1 MGGVETLFMDSSD
14 IVMQYAANAYQT
26 AGLSANDYM
35 NTVTSFSASLLQ
47 GLGGDTEQAAEIANL
62 AITDMSDNAN
72 KMGTDMEAIQNAY
85 QGFAKQNYTML
96 DNLKLGYG
104 GTQAEM
110 VRLINDSGI
119 LEEKIDSM
127 DGITFDQMIQAIHVV
142 QTEMGITGTT
152 ALEASTTIE
161 GSLNSAK
168 AAWSNLLV
176 GIADD
181 SQDFDTLVE
190 NFVDSVVTAADN
202 LIPRIET
209 SITGLGNLI
218 EKLLPVIVEEIP
230 GIVNDILPE
239 LVESGI
245 NMIQSILNGI
255 EQNLPQIMEGALLIV
270 NQLISAFLEML
281 PQLLDIGVQIILQL
295 ILGISESFPELV
307 PVIIDAI
314 LTITDTLTSNAGL
327 LVDAAIQ
334 LMSGL
339 AEGFIAALPILTS
352 AFLEMLPKFIEMG
365 AQVILQI
372 LLGIS
377 EALPTLIPAI
387 VEAVLLITETLI
399 ENIDLLVDAAI
410 QLISGLAEGLI
421 AALPILIEK
430 APEIIIKLV
439 DAIVENAPKLLEA
452 AYEILT
458 KLNEGLETYL
468 PQLLAAIPDLV
479 IALVNKFLSLASKFI
494 EIGKKFISQIK
505 DAIVNKWEELKGFV
519 PEWVNSLIQN
529 FVNMISGFSEIGS
542 NIVHGIWNGISAG
555 WDWLIGNVKNLAS
568 SLLDAAK
575 STLGIHSPSREF
587 AYLGRMCTAGFEE
600 GINGLMDPDGISRNV
615 SASLGSIRAN
625 MEGTSTGGNYGT
637 YTQVVNVNREI
648 STPDELARAL
658 RVENRL
664 GLIRGYG
671 PWAPGLA

>member
-26 AGLSANDYM
+26 AGLSANNYM
-35 NTVTSFSASLLQ
+35 STVTSFSASLLQ

-245 NMIQSILNGI
+245 NMIRSILNGI

-295 ILGISESFPELV
+295 ILGI
-307 PVIIDAI
+307 
-314 LTITDTLTSNAGL
+314 G
-327 LVDAAIQ
+327 
-334 LMSGL
+334 
-339 AEGFIAALPILTS
+339 
-352 AFLEMLPKFIEMG
+352 
-365 AQVILQI
+365 
-372 LLGIS
+372 

-399 ENIDLLVDAAI
+399 DNIDLLVDAAI
-410 QLISGLAEGLI
+410 QLISGLAEGFI

-439 DAIVENAPKLLEA
+439 DALIENTPKLLEA
-452 AYEILT
+452 AFEILK
-458 KLNEGLETYL
+458 KLEEGLNTYL
-468 PQLLAAIPDLV
+468 PQLLAVIPQLN
-479 IALVNKFLSLASKFI
+479 AAMVNKFLSLAGKFM
-494 EIGKKFISQIK
+494 EIGRKYISQIK
-505 DAIVNKWEELKGFV
+505 DAIVNKWEELKGSV

-529 FVNMISGFSEIGS
+529 FMNMISGFSEIGS

-658 RVENRL
+658 RVESRL

>member
-181 SQDFDTLVE
+181 SQDFDMLVE
-190 NFVDSVVTAADN
+190 DFVDSVVTAADN

-245 NMIQSILNGI
+245 NMIRSILNGI

-295 ILGISESFPELV
+295 ILGI
-307 PVIIDAI
+307 
-314 LTITDTLTSNAGL
+314 G
-327 LVDAAIQ
+327 
-334 LMSGL
+334 
-339 AEGFIAALPILTS
+339 
-352 AFLEMLPKFIEMG
+352 
-365 AQVILQI
+365 
-372 LLGIS
+372 

-399 ENIDLLVDAAI
+399 DNIDLLVDAAI

-430 APEIIIKLV
+430 APEIIINLV
-439 DAIVENAPKLLEA
+439 DTLIENTPKLLEA
-452 AYEILT
+452 AFEILK
-458 KLNEGLETYL
+458 KLEEGLNTYL
-468 PQLLAAIPDLV
+468 PQLLAVIPQLN
-479 IALVNKFLSLASKFI
+479 AAMVNKFLSLAGKFM
-494 EIGKKFISQIK
+494 EIGRKYISQIK
-505 DAIVNKWEELKGFV
+505 DAIVNKWEELKGSV

-529 FVNMISGFSEIGS
+529 FMNMISGFSEIGS
-542 NIVHGIWNGISAG
+542 NIIHGIWNGISAG

-658 RVENRL
+658 RVESRL

>member
-26 AGLSANDYM
+26 AGLSANNYM
-35 NTVTSFSASLLQ
+35 STVTSFSASLLQ

-245 NMIQSILNGI
+245 NMIRSILNGI

-295 ILGISESFPELV
+295 ILGI
-307 PVIIDAI
+307 
-314 LTITDTLTSNAGL
+314 G
-327 LVDAAIQ
+327 
-334 LMSGL
+334 
-339 AEGFIAALPILTS
+339 
-352 AFLEMLPKFIEMG
+352 
-365 AQVILQI
+365 
-372 LLGIS
+372 

-387 VEAVLLITETLI
+387 VEAILLITETLI

-439 DAIVENAPKLLEA
+439 DAIIENAPKLLEA
-452 AYEILT
+452 AFEILK
-458 KLNEGLETYL
+458 KLEEGLNTYL
-468 PQLLAAIPDLV
+468 PQLLAVIPQLN
-479 IALVNKFLSLASKFI
+479 AAMVNKFLSLAGKFM
-494 EIGKKFISQIK
+494 EIGRKYISQIK
-505 DAIVNKWEELKGFV
+505 DAIVNKWEELKGSV
-519 PEWVNSLIQN
+519 PEWVNGLIQN
-529 FVNMISGFSEIGS
+529 FMNMISGFSEIGS
-542 NIVHGIWNGISAG
+542 DIVHGIWNGISAG

-625 MEGTSTGGNYGT
+625 MEGTSTGRNYGT

>member
-1 MGGVETLFMDSSD
+1 MGGVETLFKDSSD

-26 AGLSANDYM
+26 AGFSANDYM
-35 NTVTSFSASLLQ
+35 STVTSFSASLLQ

-110 VRLINDSGI
+110 IRLINDSGI
-119 LEEKIDSM
+119 LEEKIESM

-295 ILGISESFPELV
+295 ILGI
-307 PVIIDAI
+307 
-314 LTITDTLTSNAGL
+314 G
-327 LVDAAIQ
+327 
-334 LMSGL
+334 
-339 AEGFIAALPILTS
+339 
-352 AFLEMLPKFIEMG
+352 
-365 AQVILQI
+365 
-372 LLGIS
+372 

-387 VEAVLLITETLI
+387 VEAILLITETLI

-439 DAIVENAPKLLEA
+439 DAIIENAPKLLEA
-452 AYEILT
+452 AFEILK
-458 KLNEGLETYL
+458 KLEEGLNTYL
-468 PQLLAAIPDLV
+468 PQLLAVIPQLN
-479 IALVNKFLSLASKFI
+479 AAMVNKFLSLAGKFM
-494 EIGKKFISQIK
+494 EIGRKYISQIK
-505 DAIVNKWEELKGFV
+505 DAIVNKWEELKGSV

-600 GINGLMDPDGISRNV
+600 GISGLMDPDGISRNV

-658 RVENRL
+658 RVESRL

>member
-1 MGGVETLFMDSSD
+1 MGGVETLFKDSSD

-35 NTVTSFSASLLQ
+35 STVTSFSASLLQ

-110 VRLINDSGI
+110 IRLINDSGI
-119 LEEKIDSM
+119 LEEKIESM

-190 NFVDSVVTAADN
+190 NFVDSAVTAADN

-295 ILGISESFPELV
+295 ILGI
-307 PVIIDAI
+307 
-314 LTITDTLTSNAGL
+314 G
-327 LVDAAIQ
+327 
-334 LMSGL
+334 
-339 AEGFIAALPILTS
+339 
-352 AFLEMLPKFIEMG
+352 
-365 AQVILQI
+365 
-372 LLGIS
+372 

-387 VEAVLLITETLI
+387 VEAILLITETLI

-439 DAIVENAPKLLEA
+439 DAIIENAPKLLEA
-452 AYEILT
+452 AFEILK
-458 KLNEGLETYL
+458 KLEEGLNTYL
-468 PQLLAAIPDLV
+468 PQLLAVIPQLN
-479 IALVNKFLSLASKFI
+479 AAMVNKFLSLAGKFM
-494 EIGKKFISQIK
+494 EIGRKYISQIK
-505 DAIVNKWEELKGFV
+505 DAIVNKWEELKGSV

-529 FVNMISGFSEIGS
+529 FMNMISGFSEIGS

-568 SLLDAAK
+568 GLLDAAK

>member
-1 MGGVETLFMDSSD
+1 MGGVETLFKDSSD

-35 NTVTSFSASLLQ
+35 STVTSFSASLLQ

-110 VRLINDSGI
+110 IRLINDSGI
-119 LEEKIDSM
+119 LEEKIESM

-190 NFVDSVVTAADN
+190 NFVDSAVTAADN

-295 ILGISESFPELV
+295 ILGI
-307 PVIIDAI
+307 
-314 LTITDTLTSNAGL
+314 G
-327 LVDAAIQ
+327 
-334 LMSGL
+334 
-339 AEGFIAALPILTS
+339 
-352 AFLEMLPKFIEMG
+352 
-365 AQVILQI
+365 
-372 LLGIS
+372 

-387 VEAVLLITETLI
+387 VEAILLITETLI

-439 DAIVENAPKLLEA
+439 DAIIENAPKLLEA
-452 AYEILT
+452 AFEILK
-458 KLNEGLETYL
+458 KLEEGLNTYL
-468 PQLLAAIPDLV
+468 PQLLAVIPQLN
-479 IALVNKFLSLASKFI
+479 AAMVNKFLSLAGKFM
-494 EIGKKFISQIK
+494 EIGRKYISQIK
-505 DAIVNKWEELKGFV
+505 DAIVNKWEELKGSV

-529 FVNMISGFSEIGS
+529 FMNMISGFSEIGS

-568 SLLDAAK
+568 GLLDAAK

-658 RVENRL
+658 RVESRL

>member
-1 MGGVETLFMDSSD
+1 MGGVETLFNSSTELFGT
-14 IVMQYAANAYQT
+14 AANRVLTNANLAYKT
-26 AGLSANDYM
+26 AGLSANAYM
-35 NTVTSFSASLLQ
+35 DTVTSFSASLLQ
-47 GLGGDTEQAAEIANL
+47 SLEGDTQASVDKADM

-72 KMGTDMEAIQNAY
+72 KMGTSMESIQNAY
-85 QGFAKQNYTML
+85 QGFAKQNYIML

-104 GTQAEM
+104 GTKEEM
-110 VRLINDSGI
+110 ERLLEDATALSGI
-119 LEEKIDSM
+119 EYDINSYADIV
-127 DGITFDQMIQAIHVV
+127 DAIHVV

-152 ALEASTTIE
+152 AREASTTIE

-181 SQDFDTLVE
+181 NQDFDKLVE

-295 ILGISESFPELV
+295 ILGI
-307 PVIIDAI
+307 
-314 LTITDTLTSNAGL
+314 G
-327 LVDAAIQ
+327 
-334 LMSGL
+334 
-339 AEGFIAALPILTS
+339 
-352 AFLEMLPKFIEMG
+352 
-365 AQVILQI
+365 
-372 LLGIS
+372 

-600 GINGLMDPDGISRNV
+600 GISGLMDPDGISRNV

-658 RVENRL
+658 RVESRL

>member
-1 MGGVETLFMDSSD
+1 MGGVETLFMDSND

-26 AGLSANDYM
+26 AGLSANNYM
-35 NTVTSFSASLLQ
+35 STVTSFSASLLQ

-245 NMIQSILNGI
+245 NMIRSILNGI
-255 EQNLPQIMEGALLIV
+255 EQNLSQIMEGALLIV

-295 ILGISESFPELV
+295 ILGI
-307 PVIIDAI
+307 
-314 LTITDTLTSNAGL
+314 G
-327 LVDAAIQ
+327 
-334 LMSGL
+334 
-339 AEGFIAALPILTS
+339 
-352 AFLEMLPKFIEMG
+352 
-365 AQVILQI
+365 
-372 LLGIS
+372 

-399 ENIDLLVDAAI
+399 DNIDLLVDAAI
-410 QLISGLAEGLI
+410 QLISGLAEGFI
-421 AALPILIEK
+421 VALPILIEK

-439 DAIVENAPKLLEA
+439 DALIENTPKLLEA
-452 AYEILT
+452 AFEILK
-458 KLNEGLETYL
+458 KLEEGLNTYL
-468 PQLLAAIPDLV
+468 PQLLAVIPQLN
-479 IALVNKFLSLASKFI
+479 AAMVNKFLSLAGKFM
-494 EIGKKFISQIK
+494 EIGRKYISQIK
-505 DAIVNKWEELKGFV
+505 DAIVNKWEELKGSV

-529 FVNMISGFSEIGS
+529 FMNMISGFSEIGS

-625 MEGTSTGGNYGT
+625 MEGTSTGRNYGT
-637 YTQVVNVNREI
+637 YTQVINVNREI

>member
-1 MGGVETLFMDSSD
+1 MGGVETLFKDSSD

-35 NTVTSFSASLLQ
+35 STVTSFSASLLQ

-110 VRLINDSGI
+110 IRLINDSGI
-119 LEEKIDSM
+119 LEEKIESM

-295 ILGISESFPELV
+295 ILGI
-307 PVIIDAI
+307 
-314 LTITDTLTSNAGL
+314 G
-327 LVDAAIQ
+327 
-334 LMSGL
+334 
-339 AEGFIAALPILTS
+339 
-352 AFLEMLPKFIEMG
+352 
-365 AQVILQI
+365 
-372 LLGIS
+372 

-387 VEAVLLITETLI
+387 VEAILLITETLI

-439 DAIVENAPKLLEA
+439 DAIIENAPKLLEA
-452 AYEILT
+452 AFEILK
-458 KLNEGLETYL
+458 KLEEGLNTYL
-468 PQLLAAIPDLV
+468 PQLLAVIPQLN
-479 IALVNKFLSLASKFI
+479 AAMVNKFLSLAGKFM
-494 EIGKKFISQIK
+494 EIGRKYISQIK
-505 DAIVNKWEELKGFV
+505 DAIVNKWEELKGSV

-529 FVNMISGFSEIGS
+529 FMNMISGFSEIGS

-625 MEGTSTGGNYGT
+625 MEGTSTGRNYGT

>member
-26 AGLSANDYM
+26 AGLSANNYM
-35 NTVTSFSASLLQ
+35 STVTSFSASLLQ

-245 NMIQSILNGI
+245 NMIRSILNGI

-295 ILGISESFPELV
+295 ILGI
-307 PVIIDAI
+307 
-314 LTITDTLTSNAGL
+314 G
-327 LVDAAIQ
+327 
-334 LMSGL
+334 
-339 AEGFIAALPILTS
+339 
-352 AFLEMLPKFIEMG
+352 
-365 AQVILQI
+365 
-372 LLGIS
+372 

-387 VEAVLLITETLI
+387 VEAILLITETLI

-439 DAIVENAPKLLEA
+439 DAIIENAPKLLEA
-452 AYEILT
+452 AFEILK
-458 KLNEGLETYL
+458 KLEEGLNTYL
-468 PQLLAAIPDLV
+468 PQLLAVIPQLN
-479 IALVNKFLSLASKFI
+479 AAMVNKFLSLAGKFM
-494 EIGKKFISQIK
+494 EIGRKYISQIK
-505 DAIVNKWEELKGFV
+505 DAIVNKWEELKGSV
-519 PEWVNSLIQN
+519 PEWVNGLIQN
-529 FVNMISGFSEIGS
+529 FMNMISGFSEIGS
-542 NIVHGIWNGISAG
+542 DIVHGIWNGISAG

-658 RVENRL
+658 RVESRL

>member
-1 MGGVETLFMDSSD
+1 MGGVETLFKDSSD

-35 NTVTSFSASLLQ
+35 STVTSFSASLLQ

-110 VRLINDSGI
+110 IRLINDSGI
-119 LEEKIDSM
+119 LEEKIESM

-245 NMIQSILNGI
+245 NMIRSILNGI

-295 ILGISESFPELV
+295 ILGI
-307 PVIIDAI
+307 
-314 LTITDTLTSNAGL
+314 G
-327 LVDAAIQ
+327 
-334 LMSGL
+334 
-339 AEGFIAALPILTS
+339 
-352 AFLEMLPKFIEMG
+352 
-365 AQVILQI
+365 
-372 LLGIS
+372 

-387 VEAVLLITETLI
+387 VEAILLITETLI

-439 DAIVENAPKLLEA
+439 DAIIENAPKLLEA
-452 AYEILT
+452 AFEILK
-458 KLNEGLETYL
+458 KLEEGLNTYL
-468 PQLLAAIPDLV
+468 PQLLAVIPQLN
-479 IALVNKFLSLASKFI
+479 AAMVNKFLSLAGKFM
-494 EIGKKFISQIK
+494 EIGRKYISQIK
-505 DAIVNKWEELKGFV
+505 DAIVNKWEELKGSV
-519 PEWVNSLIQN
+519 PEWVNGLIQN

-600 GINGLMDPDGISRNV
+600 GISGLMDPDGISRNV

-658 RVENRL
+658 RVESRL

>member
-26 AGLSANDYM
+26 AGLSANNYM
-35 NTVTSFSASLLQ
+35 STVTSFSASLLQ

-181 SQDFDTLVE
+181 SQDFDMLVE

-295 ILGISESFPELV
+295 ILGI
-307 PVIIDAI
+307 
-314 LTITDTLTSNAGL
+314 G
-327 LVDAAIQ
+327 
-334 LMSGL
+334 
-339 AEGFIAALPILTS
+339 
-352 AFLEMLPKFIEMG
+352 
-365 AQVILQI
+365 
-372 LLGIS
+372 

-399 ENIDLLVDAAI
+399 DNIDLLVDAAI
-410 QLISGLAEGLI
+410 QLISGLAEGFI

-439 DAIVENAPKLLEA
+439 DAIIENAPKLLEA
-452 AYEILT
+452 AFEILK
-458 KLNEGLETYL
+458 KLEEGLNTYL
-468 PQLLAAIPDLV
+468 PQLLAVIPQLN
-479 IALVNKFLSLASKFI
+479 AAMVNKFLSLAGKFM
-494 EIGKKFISQIK
+494 EIGRKYISQIK
-505 DAIVNKWEELKGFV
+505 DAIVNKWEELKGSV

-529 FVNMISGFSEIGS
+529 FMNMISGFSEIGS

-625 MEGTSTGGNYGT
+625 MEGTSTGRNYGT

-658 RVENRL
+658 RVESRL

>member
-1 MGGVETLFMDSSD
+1 MGGVETLFKDSSD

-35 NTVTSFSASLLQ
+35 STVTSFSASLLQ

-181 SQDFDTLVE
+181 SQDFDMLVE

-295 ILGISESFPELV
+295 ILGI
-307 PVIIDAI
+307 
-314 LTITDTLTSNAGL
+314 G
-327 LVDAAIQ
+327 
-334 LMSGL
+334 
-339 AEGFIAALPILTS
+339 
-352 AFLEMLPKFIEMG
+352 
-365 AQVILQI
+365 
-372 LLGIS
+372 

-399 ENIDLLVDAAI
+399 DNIDLLVDAAI
-410 QLISGLAEGLI
+410 QLISGLAEGFI

-439 DAIVENAPKLLEA
+439 DAIIENAPKLLEA
-452 AYEILT
+452 AFEILK
-458 KLNEGLETYL
+458 KLEEGLNTYL
-468 PQLLAAIPDLV
+468 PQLLAVIPQLN
-479 IALVNKFLSLASKFI
+479 AAMVNKFLSLAGKFM
-494 EIGKKFISQIK
+494 EIGRKYISQIK
-505 DAIVNKWEELKGFV
+505 DAIVNKWEELKGSV

-529 FVNMISGFSEIGS
+529 FMNMISGFSEIGS

-625 MEGTSTGGNYGT
+625 MEGTSTGRNYGT